1 MAFDGATLYIIKKQ
15 IEGELLGARVD
26 KIHQPS
32 REELVIQTRG
42 KGQNRKLYLS
52 VRASSPRI
60 HFTEQQIENPKVPPM
75 FCMLLRKYLT
85 SARLQG
91 VRQLGLDRVLFL
103 DFETQNELGDQVC
116 LTLAVEIMGRHSN
129 IILVDEAGKVIDAI
143 KRVGEDMSSVRQVL
157 PGMAYTVPPT
167 QDKCDFLKEG
177 VETSLEKIL
186 SGRDAPLSKAVLGAL
201 QGLSPI
207 VAREISHY
215 ATRGRDTLL
224 SALSEEERDRLRF
237 FLGELKSRFAT
248 DAFVPTTVLDERQK
262 PKDFTFFPVAQYGN
276 LCVTRESEDMSTLLD
291 GFYARRDVMDRIHQR
306 SSDLL
311 RLLTNASERITRK
324 LQLQREELANCADRE
339 RIKNYGDLISAN
351 LYQIEKGQA
360 VVLLTD
366 FYDPEGAKVE
376 VRLDPSLTPVQ
387 NAQRYYHEYK
397 KTFRAEQMLTKEV
410 EKGEEELAYLD
421 SVLDQLTRAET
432 EQDLMEIRREL
443 HEQGYARAGK
453 GRQKVSDKVEYLQY
467 QTSDGFWVRAG
478 RNNRQND
485 RLTLK
490 ESRNYDLWLH
500 AHNMPGSHVVI
511 VSDGKEITPTA
522 IEEAA
527 NIAALHSKG
536 REMGKTPVD
545 YTLIRNVKKHPCG
558 KPGMVNYVDY
568 QTIYVTPDE
577 KLENFLKK

>member
-42 KGQNRKLYLS
+42 KGQNRRLYLS

-85 SARLQG
+85 SAKLQG

-157 PGMAYTVPPT
+157 PGMTYTVPPT

-224 SALSEEERDRLRF
+224 SALGDEEKDRLRF
-237 FLGELKSRFAT
+237 FLGELKGRFVT

-262 PKDFTFFPVAQYGN
+262 PKDFTFFPVAQYGS
-276 LCVTRESEDMSTLLD
+276 LCTTRESEDMSTLLD

-339 RIKNYGDLISAN
+339 RIKNFGDLISAN

-360 VVLLTD
+360 VALLTD

-443 HEQGYARAGK
+443 HEQGYARAAK

-568 QTIYVTPDE
+568 QTIYITPDE